1 MLISA
6 VMVFV
11 EPSREVLS
19 ETLLAAGPDSPTLC
33 EGWKTKHLASHL
45 YLRERRPDVGA
56 GLLLK
61 PLSTLAD
68 GATNRRAARVENS
81 VDYEQ
86 LVADFRAGPGRLSPM
101 RIRSLETSVHL
112 LEYFV
117 HTEDVR
123 RAVDRWAP
131 RALDPEYADALW
143 HELVKRAT
151 LLYRG
156 MDVGIVLVRPN
167 GPRHV
172 AKRGAMSVAITGEP
186 GELVMHAHGR
196 TCHALVTFEGQP
208 DAVDLLE
215 RSRTGLPDR

>member
-33 EGWKTKHLASHL
+33 EGWRTRHLAAHL

-61 PLSTLAD
+61 PLSTLAT
-68 GATNRRAARVENS
+68 GVTNRRADRLENFA
-81 VDYEQ
+81 DYEE
-86 LVADFRAGPGRLSPM
+86 LLAAFRAGPGRLSPM
-101 RIRSLETSVHL
+101 RIRSLETSVQL

-131 RALDPEYADALW
+131 RALDPEYADTLW

-167 GPRHV
+167 GPRYV
-172 AKRGAMSVAITGEP
+172 AKRGALSVAITGEP
-186 GELVMHAHGR
+186 SELVMHAHGR

-208 DAVDLLE
+208 EALDLL
-215 RSRTGLPDR
+215 